1 MKKIINEL
9 IEGRKYVITLHAKKR
24 MDERGVSTADLIT
37 FIMNGDII
45 EKHPEDEPCPSAL
58 ILGTVACRYCHAVV
72 ALCKNHVK
80 IITVY
85 WPDEEKWTDHKTRK
99 SN

>member
-1 MKKIINEL
+1 MKKIINDL
-9 IEGRKYVITLHAKKR
+9 IEGRKYVIALHAKKR
-24 MDERGVSTADLIT
+24 MDERGVSSADLKT

-45 EKHPEDEPCPSAL
+45 EKYPDSEPCPSAL
-58 ILGTVACRYCHAVV
+58 ILGTVAGCNCHAVV

-85 WPDEEKWTDHKTRK
+85 WPDEEK
-99 SN
+99 

>member
-1 MKKIINEL
+1 
-9 IEGRKYVITLHAKKR
+9 
-24 MDERGVSTADLIT
+24 MDERGVSSADLVT
-37 FIMNGDII
+37 FITNGDII
-45 EKHPEDEPCPSAL
+45 EKYPESEPCPSAL
-58 ILGTVACRYCHAVV
+58 IPGTVAGSHCHAVV

-85 WPDEEKWTDHKTRK
+85 WPDEEKGTDHKTRK